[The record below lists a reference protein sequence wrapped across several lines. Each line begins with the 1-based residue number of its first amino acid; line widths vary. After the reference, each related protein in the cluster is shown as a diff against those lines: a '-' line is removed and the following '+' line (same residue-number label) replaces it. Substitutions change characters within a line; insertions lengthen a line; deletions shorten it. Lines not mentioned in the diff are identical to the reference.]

1 MNMNVKMNAGD
12 LLAQGIDA
20 IVQMRMQSEK
30 KPVIEPEELTNAEF
44 DEDAFADG
52 LKAIFGAEKSSN

>member
-1 MNMNVKMNAGD
+1 MNVKMNAGD

-30 KPVIEPEELTNAEF
+30 KPVFEPEELMNSRL
-44 DEDAFADG
+44 DLNAFAEG
-52 LKAIFGAEKSSN
+52 LNAIFEESET